1 MLDHVNM
8 GLHKIVNA
16 EQDDREVD
24 LTLLNPLRMN
34 RYTQVHVPLP
44 GDDWT
49 SSRVL
54 SSAAYGD
61 GTPENALTG
70 QPIIVHRND
79 DGTPESISSVT
90 MPGLRTRVSDRAVDD
105 SVDDDSLEAGDDTV
119 DGTIMRPSSVRI
131 VIDDKG
137 QSFISMVF
145 VDDEGGETRCRV
157 PVEGCGPVVV
167 GLVDAVST
175 IMLRLSGMVMAT
187 PKALPVSSL
196 VIGRPLR
203 LDMDDH
209 GRVVA
214 FRSIYNDEV
223 FPVEQND
230 TIKDDYRHR
239 VIGHDWEVED
249 HDDEDAVL
257 GKERPVSGAEVGLCR
272 FTGRPALRIQ
282 FSDYEPGRRSS
293 AWLSLDEDIIGRLV
307 GTGNHDDGSGMRY
320 LSDII
325 SGIRVGVVP
334 SAVVGMSAISSISS

>member
-1 MLDHVNM
+1 MLDHVDM
-8 GLHKIVNA
+8 SLHKIVNA
-16 EQDDREVD
+16 EQEGRVVG
-24 LTLLNPLRMN
+24 LTLLNPLRMA
-34 RYTQVHVPLP
+34 RYTQVHVPIP

-54 SSAAYGD
+54 SSAAYGG

-79 DGTPESISSVT
+79 DGEPESISSVI
-90 MPGLRTRVSDRAVDD
+90 MPGLRARVLDRTAYDGVNDD
-105 SVDDDSLEAGDDTV
+105 HPETGDDTV
-119 DGTIMRPSSVRI
+119 DGTIVRTSSVR
-131 VIDDKG
+131 VVVDGGGKP
-137 QSFISMVF
+137 FISMVF
-145 VDDEGGETRCRV
+145 VDNSGGETRLRV
-157 PVEGCGPVVV
+157 PVDGCGPAVT
-167 GLVDAVST
+167 GLVDAAST
-175 IMLRLSGMVMAT
+175 IMLRLSGVVVAS

-203 LDMDDH
+203 LDVDGH
-209 GRVVA
+209 GRVTA
-214 FRSIYNDEV
+214 FRSIYNGEA

-230 TIKDDYRHR
+230 TMKDDYRHHVVGR
-239 VIGHDWEVED
+239 DWEIED
-249 HDDEDAVL
+249 HDDEDVVL

-293 AWLSLDEDIIGRLV
+293 AWMPLDEDTIGRLV
-307 GTGNHDDGSGMRY
+307 GAGNHDGTGMRY

-334 SAVVGMSAISSISS
+334 SAVVGMSSISSISA

>member
-1 MLDHVNM
+1 MLDHVDM
-8 GLHKIVNA
+8 GLYKIVNA
-16 EQDDREVD
+16 EQDGREVY
-24 LTLLNPLRMN
+24 LTLLNPMRMN
-34 RYTQVHVPLP
+34 RYTQLRVPIP
-44 GDDWT
+44 GDEWT

-70 QPIIVHRND
+70 QPIIVHRNN
-79 DGTPESISSVT
+79 DGEPESISSVI
-90 MPGLRTRVSDRAVDD
+90 MPGLRTSVLDRFADND
-105 SVDDDSLEAGDDTV
+105 NPETGDDTI

-131 VIDDKG
+131 VIDGKG

-145 VDDEGGETRCRV
+145 VDDGGGETKCRV
-157 PVEGCGPVVV
+157 PVKSCGTVVA

-203 LDMDDH
+203 LDVDGH

-230 TIKDDYRHR
+230 TMKGDYRHR

-249 HDDEDAVL
+249 HDDEDTVL
-257 GKERPVSGAEVGLCR
+257 GKERPVSGADIGLCR
-272 FTGRPALRIQ
+272 FTGRPALRVR

-293 AWLSLDEDIIGRLV
+293 AWLPLDEDTIGRLV
-307 GTGNHDDGSGMRY
+307 SAGNHDDGSGMRY

-334 SAVVGMSAISSISS
+334 SAVVGMSSISSISS

>member
-16 EQDDREVD
+16 EQDGREVY

-34 RYTQVHVPLP
+34 RYTQVHVHLP

-70 QPIIVHRND
+70 QPIIVHRNN
-79 DGTPESISSVT
+79 DGEPESISSVI
-90 MPGLRTRVSDRAVDD
+90 MPGLRTSVLDRFADND
-105 SVDDDSLEAGDDTV
+105 HPETGDDTI

-145 VDDEGGETRCRV
+145 VDDGGCETRCRV
-157 PVEGCGPVVV
+157 PVEGCGPIVV

-203 LDMDDH
+203 LDVDEH

-223 FPVEQND
+223 FPVKQND
-230 TIKDDYRHR
+230 TMKDDYRHR

-249 HDDEDAVL
+249 HDDEDTVL
-257 GKERPVSGAEVGLCR
+257 GKERPVNGADIGLCR

-293 AWLSLDEDIIGRLV
+293 AWLPLDEDTIGRLV
-307 GTGNHDDGSGMRY
+307 GVGNHDGTGMRY

-334 SAVVGMSAISSISS
+334 SAVVGMSSIGSISS

>member
-1 MLDHVNM
+1 MLDHIDM
-8 GLHKIVNA
+8 GLYKIVNA
-16 EQDDREVD
+16 EQDGREVY

-34 RYTQVHVPLP
+34 RYTQVHVHLP

-54 SSAAYGD
+54 FSAAYGD

-79 DGTPESISSVT
+79 DGEPESISSVI
-90 MPGLRTRVSDRAVDD
+90 MPGLRTSVLDRVADNDNP
-105 SVDDDSLEAGDDTV
+105 ETGDDTV
-119 DGTIMRPSSVRI
+119 DGTIMRPSSVR
-131 VIDDKG
+131 VVVDDKG

-145 VDDEGGETRCRV
+145 VDDGGCETRCRV
-157 PVEGCGPVVV
+157 PVKGCGPIVV

-203 LDMDDH
+203 LDVDEH

-230 TIKDDYRHR
+230 TMKDDYRHR

-249 HDDEDAVL
+249 HDDEDPVL
-257 GKERPVSGAEVGLCR
+257 DKERPVNGADIGLCR

-293 AWLSLDEDIIGRLV
+293 SWLPLDEDTIGRLV
-307 GTGNHDDGSGMRY
+307 GAGHHDDGSGMRY

-334 SAVVGMSAISSISS
+334 SAVVGMSSIGSISA

>member
-1 MLDHVNM
+1 MLDHIDM

-16 EQDDREVD
+16 EQDGREVD

-34 RYTQVHVPLP
+34 RYTQIHVPLP

-79 DGTPESISSVT
+79 DGTPESISSVI
-90 MPGLRTRVSDRAVDD
+90 MPGLRTIVLDRFADND
-105 SVDDDSLEAGDDTV
+105 YPETGDDTV

-145 VDDEGGETRCRV
+145 VDSGGVETDCRV
-157 PVEGCGPVVV
+157 PVYGCGPAVT

-203 LDMDDH
+203 LDVDDH

-214 FRSIYNDEV
+214 FRSIYNGEF

-230 TIKDDYRHR
+230 TMKSDYRHR
-239 VIGHDWEVED
+239 VLGHNWEVED
-249 HDDEDAVL
+249 HDDEDAVP
-257 GKERPVSGAEVGLCR
+257 GKERPVNGADIGLCR

-293 AWLSLDEDIIGRLV
+293 AWLPLDEDTIGRLV
-307 GTGNHDDGSGMRY
+307 GAGNHDGAGMRY

-334 SAVVGMSAISSISS
+334 SAVVGMSSISSISS

>member
-1 MLDHVNM
+1 MLDHIDM

-16 EQDDREVD
+16 EQDGREVD

-34 RYTQVHVPLP
+34 RYTQIHVPLP

-79 DGTPESISSVT
+79 DGEPKSISSVI
-90 MPGLRTRVSDRAVDD
+90 MPGLRTSVLDRPAYD
-105 SVDDDSLEAGDDTV
+105 VDDDHPETGDDTV
-119 DGTIMRPSSVRI
+119 DDTIMRPSSVRI

-145 VDDEGGETRCRV
+145 VDDGGCETRCRV
-157 PVEGCGPVVV
+157 PVYGCGPAVT

-203 LDMDDH
+203 LDVDDH

-214 FRSIYNDEV
+214 FRSIYNGEF

-230 TIKDDYRHR
+230 TMKDDYRHR
-239 VIGHDWEVED
+239 VLGHDWEVED
-249 HDDEDAVL
+249 HDDEDAVP
-257 GKERPVSGAEVGLCR
+257 GKERPVNGADIGLCR

-293 AWLSLDEDIIGRLV
+293 AWLPLDEDTIGRLV
-307 GTGNHDDGSGMRY
+307 GAGNHDGAGMRY

-334 SAVVGMSAISSISS
+334 SAVVGMSSISSISS

>member
-1 MLDHVNM
+1 MLDHIDM

-16 EQDDREVD
+16 EQDGREVD

-49 SSRVL
+49 SNRVL
-54 SSAAYGD
+54 SSTAYGD

-79 DGTPESISSVT
+79 DGMPESISSVI
-90 MPGLRTRVSDRAVDD
+90 MPGLRTIVLDRPAYD
-105 SVDDDSLEAGDDTV
+105 VDDDHPETGDDTV
-119 DGTIMRPSSVRI
+119 DDTIMRPSSVRI

-137 QSFISMVF
+137 QPFISMVF
-145 VDDEGGETRCRV
+145 VDDGGCETRCRF
-157 PVEGCGPVVV
+157 PVKNCGPVVV

-203 LDMDDH
+203 LDVDDH

-230 TIKDDYRHR
+230 TMKDDYRHR
-239 VIGHDWEVED
+239 VLGHDWEVED

-257 GKERPVSGAEVGLCR
+257 GKERPVNGADIGLCR
-272 FTGRPALRIQ
+272 FTGRPALRVR

-293 AWLSLDEDIIGRLV
+293 AWLPLDEDTIGRLV
-307 GTGNHDDGSGMRY
+307 DVGNHDGTGMRY

-334 SAVVGMSAISSISS
+334 SAVVGMSSISSISS

>member
-8 GLHKIVNA
+8 DLHKIVNA
-16 EQDDREVD
+16 EQEGREVY
-24 LTLLNPLRMN
+24 LTLLNPMRMN
-34 RYTQVHVPLP
+34 RYTQLRVPIP

-70 QPIIVHRND
+70 QPIIVHRNN
-79 DGTPESISSVT
+79 DGEPESISSVI
-90 MPGLRTRVSDRAVDD
+90 MPGLRTRVPDRPDD
-105 SVDDDSLEAGDDTV
+105 DVDDDSLETGDDTV
-119 DGTIMRPSSVRI
+119 DGTIVRPSSVRI
-131 VIDDKG
+131 VIDDKR

-145 VDDEGGETRCRV
+145 VDDGGCETRCRV
-157 PVEGCGPVVV
+157 PVNGCGPAVT
-167 GLVDAVST
+167 GLVDAAST
-175 IMLRLSGMVMAT
+175 IMLRLSSMVMAT

-203 LDMDDH
+203 LDMDGH
-209 GRVVA
+209 GRIVA
-214 FRSIYNDEV
+214 FRSIYNGEA
-223 FPVEQND
+223 FPVKQND
-230 TIKDDYRHR
+230 TVKGDYRHR

-249 HDDEDAVL
+249 HDDEDEVL
-257 GKERPVSGAEVGLCR
+257 GKERPVSGADVGLCR
-272 FTGRPALRIQ
+272 FTGRPALRVR

-293 AWLSLDEDIIGRLV
+293 AWLPLDEDTIGRLV
-307 GTGNHDDGSGMRY
+307 SADHHDDTGMRY

-334 SAVVGMSAISSISS
+334 SAVVGMSSISSISS

>member
-1 MLDHVNM
+1 MLDHIDM
-8 GLHKIVNA
+8 GLHKIVNVG
-16 EQDDREVD
+16 QDGREVG

-34 RYTQVHVPLP
+34 RYTQIHVPLP
-44 GDDWT
+44 GSDWT

-61 GTPENALTG
+61 GTPEAALTG

-79 DGTPESISSVT
+79 DGEPESISSVI
-90 MPGLRTRVSDRAVDD
+90 MPGLRTRVLDRVTDD
-105 SVDDDSLEAGDDTV
+105 VDDDHPETGDDTV
-119 DGTIMRPSSVRI
+119 DGTIMRTSSVRI

-145 VDDEGGETRCRV
+145 VDGDGGETKFRV
-157 PVEGCGPVVV
+157 PVKSCGTIVV

-175 IMLRLSGMVMAT
+175 IMLRLSGMVVAT
-187 PKALPVSSL
+187 TKALPVSSL

-203 LDMDDH
+203 LDVDDH

-230 TIKDDYRHR
+230 TMKDDYRHR
-239 VIGHDWEVED
+239 VIGHDWEIED
-249 HDDEDAVL
+249 HDDEDTVL
-257 GKERPVSGAEVGLCR
+257 DKERPVSGADVGLCR

-293 AWLSLDEDIIGRLV
+293 AWLPLDEDTIGRLV
-307 GTGNHDDGSGMRY
+307 SAGNHDDGSGMRY

-334 SAVVGMSAISSISS
+334 SAVVGMSSISSISS

>member
-1 MLDHVNM
+1 MLDHINM
-8 GLHKIVNA
+8 DLYKIVNA
-16 EQDDREVD
+16 EQDDREVG
-24 LTLLNPLRMN
+24 LTLLNPLRMA
-34 RYTQVHVPLP
+34 RYTQIHVPLP
-44 GDDWT
+44 GDDWS

-54 SSAAYGD
+54 SSVAYGD

-70 QPIIVHRND
+70 QPIVVHRND
-79 DGTPESISSVT
+79 DGEPESISSVI
-90 MPGLRTRVSDRAVDD
+90 MPGLRAIVLDRTTYGG
-105 SVDDDSLEAGDDTV
+105 VDDDSLETGDDTV
-119 DGTIMRPSSVRI
+119 DGTIVRPSSVRI

-145 VDDEGGETRCRV
+145 VDNSGGETRLRV
-157 PVEGCGPVVV
+157 PVDGCGTAVT
-167 GLVDAVST
+167 GLVDAAST
-175 IMLRLSGMVMAT
+175 IMLRLSGMVMAS

-203 LDMDDH
+203 LDVDDH

-223 FPVEQND
+223 FPVEQNE
-230 TIKDDYRHR
+230 DDYRHR

-257 GKERPVSGAEVGLCR
+257 DKERPVNGADIGLCR

-293 AWLSLDEDIIGRLV
+293 AWLPLDEDNIGRLASASHHD
-307 GTGNHDDGSGMRY
+307 GTGMRY

-334 SAVVGMSAISSISS
+334 SAVVGMSSISSISS

>member
-1 MLDHVNM
+1 MLDHVDM
-8 GLHKIVNA
+8 DLHKIVNA
-16 EQDDREVD
+16 EQEGREVY

-34 RYTQVHVPLP
+34 RYTQLRVPIP

-70 QPIIVHRND
+70 QPIIVHRNN
-79 DGTPESISSVT
+79 DGEPESISSVI
-90 MPGLRTRVSDRAVDD
+90 MPGLRTRVLDRVADND
-105 SVDDDSLEAGDDTV
+105 NPETGDDTI

-145 VDDEGGETRCRV
+145 VDDVGCETRCRV
-157 PVEGCGPVVV
+157 PVKSCGHVVM
-167 GLVDAVST
+167 GLVDAAST

-203 LDMDDH
+203 LDVDGH
-209 GRVVA
+209 GMVVA
-214 FRSIYNDEV
+214 FRSIYNGEA

-230 TIKDDYRHR
+230 TVKGDYRHR

-249 HDDEDAVL
+249 HDDEDEVL
-257 GKERPVSGAEVGLCR
+257 GKERPVSGADVGLCR
-272 FTGRPALRIQ
+272 FTGRPALRVR

-293 AWLSLDEDIIGRLV
+293 AWLPLDEDTIGRLV
-307 GTGNHDDGSGMRY
+307 GAGHHDDGSGMRY

-334 SAVVGMSAISSISS
+334 SAVVGMSSISSISS

>member
-1 MLDHVNM
+1 MLDNVDM
-8 GLHKIVNA
+8 DLHKIVNA
-16 EQDDREVD
+16 EQEGRVVG
-24 LTLLNPLRMN
+24 LTLLNPLRMA
-34 RYTQVHVPLP
+34 RYTQVHVPIP

-79 DGTPESISSVT
+79 DGTPESISSVI
-90 MPGLRTRVSDRAVDD
+90 MPGLRT
-105 SVDDDSLEAGDDTV
+105 SVLGSTADNDYPETGDDTV
-119 DGTIMRPSSVRI
+119 DDTIMRPSSVRI

-145 VDDEGGETRCRV
+145 VDEEGCETRCSV
-157 PVEGCGPVVV
+157 PVDGCGPAVT
-167 GLVDAVST
+167 GLVDAAST
-175 IMLRLSGMVMAT
+175 IMLRLSGMVMAS
-187 PKALPVSSL
+187 PKALLVSSL
-196 VIGRPLR
+196 VVGRPLR
-203 LDMDDH
+203 LDVDGH
-209 GRVVA
+209 GRIVA
-214 FRSIYNDEV
+214 FRSIYNGEA

-230 TIKDDYRHR
+230 TMKDDYRHH
-239 VIGHDWEVED
+239 VIGRDWEVED
-249 HDDEDAVL
+249 HDDEDTVL
-257 GKERPVSGAEVGLCR
+257 GKERPVSGADVGLCR

-293 AWLSLDEDIIGRLV
+293 AWMPLDEDTIGRLV
-307 GTGNHDDGSGMRY
+307 GAGNHDGTGMRY

-334 SAVVGMSAISSISS
+334 SAVVGMSSISSISA

>member
-1 MLDHVNM
+1 MLDNVDM
-8 GLHKIVNA
+8 DLHKIVNA
-16 EQDDREVD
+16 EQEGRVVG
-24 LTLLNPLRMN
+24 LTLLNPLRMA
-34 RYTQVHVPLP
+34 RYTQVHVPIP

-79 DGTPESISSVT
+79 DGEPESISSVI
-90 MPGLRTRVSDRAVDD
+90 MPGLRAIVLDRTADND
-105 SVDDDSLEAGDDTV
+105 YPETGDDTV
-119 DGTIMRPSSVRI
+119 DDTIMRPSSVRI

-145 VDDEGGETRCRV
+145 VDEEGCETRCSV
-157 PVEGCGPVVV
+157 PVDGCGPAVT
-167 GLVDAVST
+167 GLVDPAST
-175 IMLRLSGMVMAT
+175 IMLRLSGMVMAS
-187 PKALPVSSL
+187 PKALLVSSL
-196 VIGRPLR
+196 VVGRPLR
-203 LDMDDH
+203 LDVDGH
-209 GRVVA
+209 GRIVA
-214 FRSIYNDEV
+214 FRSIYNGEA

-230 TIKDDYRHR
+230 TMKDDYRHHVVGR
-239 VIGHDWEVED
+239 DWEVED

-257 GKERPVSGAEVGLCR
+257 GKERPVNGADIGLCR

-293 AWLSLDEDIIGRLV
+293 AWLPLDEDTIGRLV
-307 GTGNHDDGSGMRY
+307 SVGNHDDTGMRY

-334 SAVVGMSAISSISS
+334 SAVVGMSSISSISA

>member
-1 MLDHVNM
+1 MLDHVDM
-8 GLHKIVNA
+8 DLHKIVTA
-16 EQDDREVD
+16 EQDGREVD

-34 RYTQVHVPLP
+34 RYTQVHVHLP

-79 DGTPESISSVT
+79 DGEPESISSVI
-90 MPGLRTRVSDRAVDD
+90 MPGLRTSVQDRPDD
-105 SVDDDSLEAGDDTV
+105 DVDDDSLETGDDTV
-119 DGTIMRPSSVRI
+119 DGTIVRPSSVRI
-131 VIDDKG
+131 ALDDKG

-145 VDDEGGETRCRV
+145 VDEEGCETRCSV
-157 PVEGCGPVVV
+157 PVDGCGPAVT

-175 IMLRLSGMVMAT
+175 IMLRLSGMVVAT
-187 PKALPVSSL
+187 SKALPVSSL

-203 LDMDDH
+203 LDVDDH

-230 TIKDDYRHR
+230 TMKDDYRHHVVGR
-239 VIGHDWEVED
+239 DWEVED
-249 HDDEDAVL
+249 HDDEDTVL
-257 GKERPVSGAEVGLCR
+257 GKERPVSGADIGLCR
-272 FTGRPALRIQ
+272 FTGRPALRVR

-293 AWLSLDEDIIGRLV
+293 AWLPLDEDNIGRLASASHHD
-307 GTGNHDDGSGMRY
+307 GTGMRY

-334 SAVVGMSAISSISS
+334 SAVVGMSSISSISS

>member
-1 MLDHVNM
+1 MLDHVDM
-8 GLHKIVNA
+8 SLHKIVNA
-16 EQDDREVD
+16 EQDGREVD

-79 DGTPESISSVT
+79 DGEPESISSVI
-90 MPGLRTRVSDRAVDD
+90 MPGLRTRVLERPADD
-105 SVDDDSLEAGDDTV
+105 VDDDSLETGDDTV

-145 VDDEGGETRCRV
+145 VDDGGGETRCRV
-157 PVEGCGPVVV
+157 PVKGCGPVVV

-187 PKALPVSSL
+187 HKALPVSSL

-203 LDMDDH
+203 LDVNDH
-209 GRVVA
+209 GQIAA

-230 TIKDDYRHR
+230 TMEDDYRHR
-239 VIGHDWEVED
+239 VVGHDWEVED
-249 HDDEDAVL
+249 HDDEEDPVL
-257 GKERPVSGAEVGLCR
+257 GKDRPVSGAEVGLCR

-293 AWLSLDEDIIGRLV
+293 AWLPLDEDIIGRLV
-307 GTGNHDDGSGMRY
+307 GEGHHDGFGMRY

-325 SGIRVGVVP
+325 SGIRVGVAP
-334 SAVVGMSAISSISS
+334 SPVVGMGAINSISS

>member
-1 MLDHVNM
+1 MLDNVDM
-8 GLHKIVNA
+8 DLHKIVNA
-16 EQDDREVD
+16 EQEGRVVG
-24 LTLLNPLRMN
+24 LTLLNPLRMA
-34 RYTQVHVPLP
+34 RYTQVHVPIP

-79 DGTPESISSVT
+79 DGTPESISSVI
-90 MPGLRTRVSDRAVDD
+90 MPGLRTSVLDSIAYDGVNDD
-105 SVDDDSLEAGDDTV
+105 HPETGDDTI
-119 DGTIMRPSSVRI
+119 DGTIVRTSSVRI
-131 VIDDKG
+131 VIDDKV

-145 VDDEGGETRCRV
+145 VGSDGVETGCRV
-157 PVEGCGPVVV
+157 PVNGCGPAVT

-175 IMLRLSGMVMAT
+175 IMLRLSGMVVAT
-187 PKALPVSSL
+187 SKALPVSSL

-203 LDMDDH
+203 LDVDGH
-209 GRVVA
+209 GRVTA
-214 FRSIYNDEV
+214 FRSIYNGEA

-230 TIKDDYRHR
+230 TMKDDYRHR
-239 VIGHDWEVED
+239 VIGHDWEFEN
-249 HDDEDAVL
+249 HDDEDTVL
-257 GKERPVSGAEVGLCR
+257 GKERPVSGADIGLCR

-293 AWLSLDEDIIGRLV
+293 AWLPLDENTIGRLV
-307 GTGNHDDGSGMRY
+307 GAGYHDGAGMRY

-325 SGIRVGVVP
+325 SGIRVGVAP
-334 SAVVGMSAISSISS
+334 SAVVGMSSISSISS